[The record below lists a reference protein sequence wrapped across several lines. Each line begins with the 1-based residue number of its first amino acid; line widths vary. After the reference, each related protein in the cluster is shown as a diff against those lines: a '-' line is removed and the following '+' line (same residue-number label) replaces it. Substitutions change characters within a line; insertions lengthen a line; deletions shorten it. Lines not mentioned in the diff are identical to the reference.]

1 MKNLLQATPLKAGNT
16 IVFVILSFIIGFAVG
31 WVAYYETHQNF
42 NCFPVI

>member
-31 WVAYYETHQNF
+31 LVAYYETHQNF